1 MPLIP
6 KVEMKQAK
14 KIVSARLD
22 EETHSMLQRYAT
34 LPRRKRPT
42 ITSSQNP

>member
-22 EETHSMLQRYAT
+22 EETHSMLQRYDSSSEKPLT
-34 LPRRKRPT
+34 T
-42 ITSSQNP
+42 TSFLNP